1 MAFTRDKIIA
11 EARTWLGTPW
21 HHQASV
27 KGVGCDCIGFVRGV
41 AEKFVGSV
49 PLALDYTPTWHL
61 YRAEPRMYLGFKQH
75 CDEIAPEDMRTAD
88 ILVFGAGKGPA
99 HHCAFLT
106 PEGGLIHCY
115 QEAGRVVEHGFSPLW
130 RPRLR
135 HAFRLPGVVDA
146 CS

>member
-1 MAFTRDKIIA
+1 MTFTPDDVIA

-41 AEKFVGSV
+41 AEKFVGRV

-75 CDEIAPEDMRTAD
+75 CEEIATNDARAAD
-88 ILVFGAGKGPA
+88 IASA
-99 HHCAFLT
+99 
-106 PEGGLIHCY
+106 
-115 QEAGRVVEHGFSPLW
+115 
-130 RPRLR
+130 
-135 HAFRLPGVVDA
+135 
-146 CS
+146 